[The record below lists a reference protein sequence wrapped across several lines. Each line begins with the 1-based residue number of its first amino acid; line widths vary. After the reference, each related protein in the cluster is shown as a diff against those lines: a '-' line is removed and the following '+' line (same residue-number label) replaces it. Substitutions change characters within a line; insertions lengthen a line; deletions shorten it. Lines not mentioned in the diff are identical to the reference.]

1 MRKKISRVTAAIA
14 ALALTACS
22 AASTPAAD
30 TAADTASSADAV
42 QAEETQAG
50 AGNEGSIKA
59 VYGEIRTEFNDAL
72 DLSDYPLT
80 PSDVPSDYSVSFE
93 AEEGA
98 FTGNVNRQE
107 RPEASGGAYVSG
119 LNLEGDRLD
128 IPVTVEY
135 DGFYDI
141 NVLTKGSGGNREN
154 YVLVDDEQIGTI
166 VTGETDGLFGDTLL
180 YNIYLG
186 KGEHTLSLTPS
197 WG

>member
-80 PSDVPSDYSVSFE
+80 ASDVPDGY
-93 AEEGA
+93 
-98 FTGNVNRQE
+98 T
-107 RPEASGGAYVSG
+107 
-119 LNLEGDRLD
+119 
-128 IPVTVEY
+128 VT
-135 DGFYDI
+135 F
-141 NVLTKGSGGNREN
+141 
-154 YVLVDDEQIGTI
+154 
-166 VTGETDGLFGDTLL
+166 
-180 YNIYLG
+180 
-186 KGEHTLSLTPS
+186 
-197 WG
+197 